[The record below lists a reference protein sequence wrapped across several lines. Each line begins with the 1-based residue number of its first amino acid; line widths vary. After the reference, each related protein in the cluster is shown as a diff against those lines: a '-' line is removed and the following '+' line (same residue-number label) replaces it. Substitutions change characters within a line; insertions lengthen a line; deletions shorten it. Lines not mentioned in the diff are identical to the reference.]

1 MSEIDVPV
9 VRVAFFVV
17 QDKAR
22 IAMLKGLS
30 ELTAMPAHWP
40 GAMMGL
46 QCDLGSVELA
56 RDPEKI
62 NRSLCGLVEPAPIN
76 IENRQIGDRWGAG
89 RTLDR
94 LSKTAIRLSATEQKL
109 IAFSQFAR
117 K

>member
-1 MSEIDVPV
+1 V

-46 QCDLGSVELA
+46 QCDLGIVELA

-62 NRSLCGLVEPAPIN
+62 KPAPIN
-76 IENRQIGDRWGAG
+76 NENRQIGDSWGPDG
-89 RTLDR
+89 RLIGYR
-94 LSKTAIRLSATEQKL
+94 KPQSGFRRQSKNLLSFRNSLESDI
-109 IAFSQFAR
+109 
-117 K
+117 